1 MRKLLCFMIVLFLW
15 GCSAETSQMQKALTL
30 REQLLKSEG
39 CSYNAEISADFG
51 DKVYSFTLSCSGK
64 KDGNVIFSVVSPE
77 SISGI
82 SGVLSADG
90 GKITFDEDRALAFPM
105 LAEGELTPISAGW
118 ILYETLRSGYITSCG
133 TDADGIRVTL
143 NDTYEDEALQV
154 DVWLNGEDLP
164 EKAEIFWEGRLVLSM
179 KITNFQIL

>member
-1 MRKLLCFMIVLFLW
+1 MVR
-15 GCSAETSQMQKALTL
+15 
-30 REQLLKSEG
+30 
-39 CSYNAEISADFG
+39 
-51 DKVYSFTLSCSGK
+51 
-64 KDGNVIFSVVSPE
+64 PE

-105 LAEGELTPISAGW
+105 LAEGELTPISASW

-179 KITNFQIL
+179 MIMNFQIL